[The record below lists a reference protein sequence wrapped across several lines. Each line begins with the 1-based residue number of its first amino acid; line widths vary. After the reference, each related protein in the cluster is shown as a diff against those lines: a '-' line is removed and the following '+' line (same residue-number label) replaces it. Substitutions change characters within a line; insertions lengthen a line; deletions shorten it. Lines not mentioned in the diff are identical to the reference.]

1 MLTKMQ
7 TKRVPFTFNRGGY
20 FYFSRRVPSDLV
32 EHYRY
37 PRIVQALNTQHVS
50 VARSRASMMASQLES
65 YWAQIRLAHADL
77 PGKHLLKQKQ
87 IHAGSAGL
95 SSTVSASV
103 SLTEALAVYLGRKGA
118 GKGKTFHA
126 AAQRACGYLV
136 DAVGL
141 KDLHEYTRADALR
154 FRDFLIERGL
164 VGSSVA
170 RVLNSINSV
179 YNFACSE
186 LALDLKNPFQG
197 VYHDRSAGV
206 AKRLPIPDLEIRK
219 IQAACRSQNDDCRW
233 LIALISDTGLR
244 LSEAAG
250 LLISDIHLSDPVSH
264 IAVKPNPLRPLKTS
278 GSERVVPL
286 VGASLW
292 AAERLCEAIADT
304 SGPAFPRYA
313 KSGQVQANS
322 ASAALNKWL
331 KGYVSSGCTIHSF
344 RHSMRDRL
352 RAVECPT
359 EMVDQIGGWSRGS
372 VGQGYGSGYPLDAMR
387 RYLSKIV
394 L

>member
-1 MLTKMQ
+1 VLTNMLTK
-7 TKRVPFTFNRGGY
+7 RIPFTFTRGGY
-20 FYFSRRVPSDLV
+20 FYFTRRVPSDLV
-32 EHYRY
+32 EHYHY

-50 VARSRASMMASQLES
+50 IARSRASMMASQLDT
-65 YWAQIRLAHADL
+65 YWAQIRLAHANL

-87 IHAGSAGL
+87 THAGPEGISARP
-95 SSTVSASV
+95 SPSV
-103 SLTEALAVYLGRKGA
+103 SLTEALAVYLGRKGV

-141 KDLHEYTRADALR
+141 KDLHQYTRADALS
-154 FRDFLIERGL
+154 FRDFLIDRGL
-164 VGSSVA
+164 VGSSVT

-179 YNFACSE
+179 FNFACSE
-186 LALDLKNPFQG
+186 LALDLRNPFQG
-197 VYHDRSAGV
+197 MYHDRRAGV
-206 AKRLPIPDLEIRK
+206 ARRPPIPDSELRK
-219 IQAACRSQNDDCRW
+219 IQASCRSRNDDCRW

-250 LLISDIHLSDPVSH
+250 LMMSDIKLQEVCPHLV
-264 IAVKPNPLRPLKTS
+264 VQPNSLRSLKNS

-292 AAERLCEAIADT
+292 AAEKLYQSMPSSA
-304 SGPAFPRYA
+304 GPAFPRYA

-331 KGYVSSGCTIHSF
+331 KGYYRVSIATCPQLG
-344 RHSMRDRL
+344 RHDSPP
-352 RAVECPT
+352 PT
-359 EMVDQIGGWSRGS
+359 S
-372 VGQGYGSGYPLDAMR
+372 
-387 RYLSKIV
+387 
-394 L
+394 

>member
-1 MLTKMQ
+1 MQ

-50 VARSRASMMASQLES
+50 VARSRASMMASQLDA
-65 YWAQIRLAHADL
+65 YWAQIRLAHANL

-87 IHAGSAGL
+87 THAGPASIA
-95 SSTVSASV
+95 SSPSASV
-103 SLTEALAVYLGRKGA
+103 SLTEGLSVYLERKGV

-141 KDLHEYTRADALR
+141 KDLHQYTRADALS

-164 VGSSVA
+164 VGSSVT

-179 YNFACSE
+179 FNFACSE
-186 LALDLKNPFQG
+186 LALDLKNPFHG
-197 VYHDRSAGV
+197 MYHDRKAGV
-206 AKRLPIPDLEIRK
+206 ARRLPIPDLELKK
-219 IQAACRSQNDDCRW
+219 IQALCRSRNDDCRW

-250 LLISDIHLSDPVSH
+250 LMLSDIKLQEVYPHLV
-264 IAVKPNPLRPLKTS
+264 VQPNALRSLKTS

-286 VGASLW
+286 VGTSLW
-292 AAERLCEAIADT
+292 AAERLYET
-304 SGPAFPRYA
+304 MPSLTGPAFPRYA

-331 KGYVSSGCTIHSF
+331 KGYVSDGCTIHSF
-344 RHSMRDRL
+344 RHSIRDRL

-359 EMVDQIGGWSRGS
+359 EMVDQIGGWSHSS
-372 VGQGYGSGYPLDAMR
+372 VGQGYGSGYPLEAMS